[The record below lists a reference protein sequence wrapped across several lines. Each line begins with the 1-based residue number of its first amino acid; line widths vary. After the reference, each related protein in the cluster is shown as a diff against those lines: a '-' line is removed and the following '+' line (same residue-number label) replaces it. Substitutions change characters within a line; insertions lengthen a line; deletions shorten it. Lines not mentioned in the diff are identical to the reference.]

1 MGEGITLLVVLH
13 QIHLH
18 LIVFDAHVE
27 VVDVG
32 VLKTLLFFPYLFV
45 QLATNVS
52 TNVFERGKLRY
63 EPAVAEERLEKFA
76 EGTVLEGANSPR
88 LFGRKVFERRTIGDR
103 FGVASDEIGVD
114 LDIIKK
120 SGSWYSYGA
129 TKLGQGREGL
139 KHALSD
145 NPELMDEITEKIVE
159 AMHASKALPL
169 KAKSSA
175 DDDEEE
181 VDNDALELDT
191 DFEDED

>member
-1 MGEGITLLVVLH
+1 MVLH

-27 VVDVG
+27 VMDVG
-32 VLKTLLFFPYLFV
+32 VFETLLFFPHLFV

-52 TNVFERGKLRY
+52 ANVFERRKFGHLLS
-63 EPAVAEERLEKFA
+63 VAEQWLEKFA

-88 LFGRKVFERRTIGDR
+88 LFRRKVFERRAIGDR
-103 FGVASDEIGVD
+103 LGVASDEIGVD

-120 SGSWYSYGA
+120 SGSLYSYGA
-129 TKLGQGREGL
+129 TKLGLGREGL
-139 KHALSD
+139 KRTLSD

-159 AMHASKALPL
+159 AMYASKALPL

-175 DDDEEE
+175 YDDEEE